1 MSDPVPVNPRTAR
14 HRRFG
19 IARACVVLAALIA
32 LAWVIDASVTTHLAG
47 RTMWGVSALAAG
59 ICWIAA
65 TLSMAVLHLLRLR
78 GSPIAGVLV
87 GMLVRMSIPLGIVV
101 MATINRSALVEGGL
115 AAQLV
120 IFYLLALTAETC
132 LSLVLVKSAPRLATA
147 AFSEGSAAHG

>member
-1 MSDPVPVNPRTAR
+1 M
-14 HRRFG
+14 
-19 IARACVVLAALIA
+19 
-32 LAWVIDASVTTHLAG
+32 
-47 RTMWGVSALAAG
+47 AAG

-132 LSLVLVKSAPRLATA
+132 LSLVLAKSAPRLATA
-147 AFSEGSAAHG
+147 AFSQGSAAHG